1 MSKRWTARASLLVCL
16 IAFTCA
22 CGQSSSGAGPTPTPD
37 GTTRSYVSLA
47 QSYHDKYVAARGDG
61 YEACVVDLVPPDCH
75 DRGVAMIVVWES
87 FLKDLSSLRASPR
100 FAADVKI
107 IRNQLPIGIGDLKAM
122 VAAAAAG
129 DKTTMQNAANRYISD
144 MIP

>member
-1 MSKRWTARASLLVCL
+1 
-16 IAFTCA
+16 
-22 CGQSSSGAGPTPTPD
+22 
-37 GTTRSYVSLA
+37 
-47 QSYHDKYVAARGDG
+47 
-61 YEACVVDLVPPDCH
+61 
-75 DRGVAMIVVWES
+75 MIVVWES

-129 DKTTMQNAANRYISD
+129 DKTAMQNAANRYISD
-144 MIP
+144 MVPTVTGALGDMYPPWRTE